1 MIRDYLP
8 APAELNEDSAFES
21 ADRDGG
27 GERASGQ
34 MIKTTEVVDAVYEL
48 ILDGKIGFVSALC
61 SKICFFFLH
70 PIARRT

>member
-27 GERASGQ
+27 GERVSERASGQ
-34 MIKTTEVVDAVYEL
+34 MIKTTEGVDAVYEL

-61 SKICFFFLH
+61 SKI
-70 PIARRT
+70 

>member
-27 GERASGQ
+27 GERATGQ
-34 MIKTTEVVDAVYEL
+34 MIKTTAVVDAVYEL
-48 ILDGKIGFVSALC
+48 ILHEEIGFVSALC
-61 SKICFFFLH
+61 
-70 PIARRT
+70 